1 MDAINFMVE
10 PSELSAELKAG
21 AVLID
26 AREPGAFKRG
36 HIPGAMP
43 LSTYDTLVTDS
54 SLEGMRAFTEAMA
67 QRYSSVGVTNQQ
79 PVIVYDDD
87 TGMRAAREV
96 WILEYMGHRQPRMLH
111 GGIRQWVAEGNPVI
125 DDTDLKTVRPKKLR
139 IEIASGCFSSAD
151 EVCRQ

>member
-1 MDAINFMVE
+1 MEAIKFMVE
-10 PSELSAELKAG
+10 PSELAAELNAG

-26 AREPGAFKRG
+26 AREPGAYKRG

-54 SLEGMRAFTEAMA
+54 SLEGMRRFAEAMA
-67 QRYSSVGVTNQQ
+67 QRFSSVGVTNQQ

-96 WILEYMGHRQPRMLH
+96 WILKYIHHRHP
-111 GGIRQWVAEGNPVI
+111 P
-125 DDTDLKTVRPKKLR
+125 
-139 IEIASGCFSSAD
+139 
-151 EVCRQ
+151 